1 MRCYEALDT
10 NEFQVNPVDNGIEKQ
25 TCFKLSGHVREI
37 QFQAET
43 AEECEEWMSVL
54 RNKD

>member
-10 NEFQVNPVDNGIEKQ
+10 NEFQVNPVDNGMEKQ
-25 TCFKLSGHVREI
+25 TCFKLSSHVREI

-43 AEECEEWMSVL
+43 AEECVEWMSVL